1 MVSEQHICWGAGH
14 KHESSH
20 ELKLEHLS
28 LYYGTTPAIKDISF
42 SICCGQSLALIGP
55 NGAGK
60 STLLSAIAGILKYSQ
75 GRITW
80 DGKALPR
87 HEIAYIPQ
95 RSEVDWEFP
104 ITVRQLVEL
113 GRYPSLGI
121 WKSEGKHDRDIVDKA
136 LDSLELNELQ
146 NRQIG
151 SLSGGQQ
158 QRAFLARAL
167 AQEAHILLL
176 DEPFTGL
183 DRPGEESLSK
193 LLKQLSKEG
202 RLIIASH
209 HDLNTA
215 AQIFD
220 QALLLNCKQIA
231 FGASEA
237 VLCEDILAK
246 CFQKREPEGEESS
259 KLNKDGE
266 LTKLNKNNNEPQDC
280 MERNN
285 MKPHHHADAACSQNS
300 QNSPEA
306 IEMAKAKTKGK
317 ARKS

>member
-1 MVSEQHICWGAGH
+1 MVSKQHICWGAGH
-14 KHESSH
+14 EHESCH
-20 ELKLEHLS
+20 ELKIEQLS
-28 LYYGTTPAIKDISF
+28 LYYGTSCAIDDINF
-42 SICCGQSLALIGP
+42 RILCGRSLALIGP

-75 GRITW
+75 GSITW
-80 DGKALPR
+80 DGKNLPR
-87 HEIAYIPQ
+87 QEIAYIPQ

-121 WKSEGKHDRDIVDKA
+121 WKSEGQHDRDIIEKA
-136 LDSLELNELQ
+136 LSSLELLELQ
-146 NRQIG
+146 DRQIG

-220 QALLLNCKQIA
+220 QVLLLNCKQIA
-231 FGASEA
+231 FGASEE
-237 VLCEDILAK
+237 VLCDDILDK
-246 CFQKREPEGEESS
+246 CFKKRESKKSDDTKQAKNGKDTPDKREG
-259 KLNKDGE
+259 
-266 LTKLNKNNNEPQDC
+266 NNTSE
-280 MERNN
+280 
-285 MKPHHHADAACSQNS
+285 AVNS
-300 QNSPEA
+300 QNEK
-306 IEMAKAKTKGK
+306 KAMKTSKPQGEEHT
-317 ARKS
+317 S

>member
-1 MVSEQHICWGAGH
+1 MVSNQHICWGAGR
-14 KHESSH
+14 KHENCH

-28 LYYGTTPAIKDISF
+28 LYYGKICAIEDINF
-42 SICCGQSLALIGP
+42 SICCGNSLALIGP

-60 STLLSAIAGILKYSQ
+60 STLLSAIAGILKFRQ

-80 DGKALPR
+80 DGKELPR

-121 WKSEGKHDRDIVDKA
+121 WKSEGQHDKDIIDKA
-136 LDSLELNELQ
+136 LHSLELDELQ
-146 NRQIG
+146 HRQIG
-151 SLSGGQQ
+151 NLSGGQQ

-183 DRPGEESLSK
+183 DRPGEQSLSK
-193 LLKQLSKEG
+193 LLKQLSQEG

-220 QALLLNCKQIA
+220 QALLINCQQIA
-231 FGASEA
+231 FGPSEE
-237 VLCEDILAK
+237 VLSEDILAQ
-246 CFQKREPEGEESS
+246 CFQKKEH
-259 KLNKDGE
+259 KDTQNTMQS
-266 LTKLNKNNNEPQDC
+266 TKP
-280 MERNN
+280 
-285 MKPHHHADAACSQNS
+285 
-300 QNSPEA
+300 
-306 IEMAKAKTKGK
+306 AKKGK
-317 ARKS
+317 TS